1 MKSRNSSFRLF
12 LVEQLERRQLLASDF
27 LLEIE
32 GIKGE
37 STDAK
42 HLGAIELESFSWGA
56 SNAARSG
63 PADPLTTEDFRF
75 VTTISKASPQL
86 YASTTGKHFPLATLF
101 VRKKG
106 TEQHEYLKIKMTDV
120 LVSSIQSRS
129 LNEELPK
136 EEVSLSFSSI
146 HQELIPTNPDG
157 TFGKPITTSWTIDR
171 TRQRKPSSSSLLR
184 VEPSSNLDASD
195 IYMKFGDIKGEAT
208 EAKHKDWIQIESWSF
223 GASNPSTTAGSGGS
237 VGKVNFQ
244 DLHFVSRVSKAS
256 PLLLR
261 GAAIGEHYKEA
272 IFDLRRAAAPNS
284 NEFLKVK
291 FTDLLVSSYQVIG
304 STETETLEEVTLS
317 FKSMTQTY
325 SGADKPIVTSLIAAN
340 DNGAQ
345 TSSENLLEK
354 TIPAA
359 QASDIFLQLDGIEG
373 ESTDAKHK
381 GSVQIHAFSWGLSNA
396 GSTKVGGG
404 GGAGKVNVQDLSFTS
419 SVNKATPELIRL
431 ASKGEHFKT
440 ATLSVRKAGGK
451 LEDYLAIELENTLVS
466 SYQVSGHGGGHGQP
480 TESISLNFTKIKYD
494 YNSQQAVGIAS
505 PVTFSWAIP
514 PSAKSVATQV
524 PPPVVEPTLASVDY
538 YLKIGDIKGEST
550 DSKHKGEIEILS
562 WSWGVSQ
569 QGSTVSGGGGR
580 AGKASF
586 QDFHF
591 VAESSS
597 ASPQILD
604 AFASQSSSRRHEKV
618 VFYGRRTGETADYL
632 EIELTDSLISSIQT
646 RSLDNSAPLEEVS
659 FNFTKIDWAY
669 RRSSN
674 NAGLPPEVTSRSIA
688 VRPKDERSRGES
700 MLDETQVQ
708 AATHDIFLEIE
719 GIKGELQNVKHKID
733 VSSFSFGASQTG
745 AYGGGGGAS
754 KVVLQDFHFVKTTDP
769 ASAELLR
776 ALALGK
782 HFDWVTLTSRQRD
795 GGGGDPDFDLLT
807 YKFSDLLISSYSTR
821 GEGTRPME
829 DFSLNFTRLDMRDLN
844 QDSTPDIVTGTLDTS
859 GLPFEHDPGKHLLDQ
874 TTPSTVAADYFLKL
888 DGIKGESTDAK
899 HKEWILIDSFSW
911 GADREIVLDEQGD
924 KVPGRFALRDF
935 SFVGKYDKASPQL
948 FTSISGGTPLSN
960 GVLDIVLD
968 RQRQSVYS
976 YKLQDVIVSSY
987 GFAGNNPGIPTTDLT
1002 LTPASVD
1009 ASFQSSPVVS
1019 ASAIEFAAF
1028 SYFSF
1033 DRDDEE
1039 ERLAE
1044 GQIVDTTAV
1053 DLHFS
1058 LINEI

>member
-1 MKSRNSSFRLF
+1 M
-12 LVEQLERRQLLASDF
+12 
-27 LLEIE
+27 
-32 GIKGE
+32 
-37 STDAK
+37 
-42 HLGAIELESFSWGA
+42 
-56 SNAARSG
+56 
-63 PADPLTTEDFRF
+63 
-75 VTTISKASPQL
+75 
-86 YASTTGKHFPLATLF
+86 
-101 VRKKG
+101 
-106 TEQHEYLKIKMTDV
+106 
-120 LVSSIQSRS
+120 
-129 LNEELPK
+129 
-136 EEVSLSFSSI
+136 
-146 HQELIPTNPDG
+146 
-157 TFGKPITTSWTIDR
+157 
-171 TRQRKPSSSSLLR
+171 
-184 VEPSSNLDASD
+184 
-195 IYMKFGDIKGEAT
+195 
-208 EAKHKDWIQIESWSF
+208 
-223 GASNPSTTAGSGGS
+223 
-237 VGKVNFQ
+237 
-244 DLHFVSRVSKAS
+244 
-256 PLLLR
+256 
-261 GAAIGEHYKEA
+261 
-272 IFDLRRAAAPNS
+272 
-284 NEFLKVK
+284 
-291 FTDLLVSSYQVIG
+291 
-304 STETETLEEVTLS
+304 
-317 FKSMTQTY
+317 
-325 SGADKPIVTSLIAAN
+325 
-340 DNGAQ
+340 
-345 TSSENLLEK
+345 
-354 TIPAA
+354 
-359 QASDIFLQLDGIEG
+359 
-373 ESTDAKHK
+373 
-381 GSVQIHAFSWGLSNA
+381 
-396 GSTKVGGG
+396 
-404 GGAGKVNVQDLSFTS
+404 
-419 SVNKATPELIRL
+419 
-431 ASKGEHFKT
+431 
-440 ATLSVRKAGGK
+440 
-451 LEDYLAIELENTLVS
+451 AIELENTLVS
-466 SYQVSGHGGGHGQP
+466 SYHVSDHGGGRP
-480 TESISLNFTKIKYD
+480 TESISLNFTKIKFEYKP
-494 YNSQQAVGIAS
+494 QQVVGPPSSS
-505 PVTFSWAIP
+505 PVTFSWTIP

-562 WSWGVSQ
+562 WSWGFSQ

-632 EIELTDSLISSIQT
+632 KIELTDSLISSIQT

-659 FNFTKIDWAY
+659 FNFTKINWTYSAD

-719 GIKGELQNVKHKID
+719 GIKGELQNVKHKIN

-745 AYGGGGGAS
+745 AYGGGGGAG

-776 ALALGK
+776 ALASGK
-782 HFDWVTLTSRQRD
+782 HFDHVKLTSRQRFGD
-795 GGGGDPDFDLLT
+795 GGDPDFDLLT

-844 QDSTPDIVTGTLDTS
+844 QDRTPNIVTGTLDTS

-888 DGIKGESTDAK
+888 DGIKGESADRN

-960 GVLDIVLD
+960 GVLDIVLLD
-968 RQRQSVYS
+968 WKRQSVYS
-976 YKLQDVIVSSY
+976 YKLSDVIVSSY

-1028 SYFSF
+1028 GFFSF
-1033 DRDDEE
+1033 DRDDEK